1 MEVVDEE
8 RGCGMEVS
16 LLELMLSLQV
26 EGAGET
32 GSGGRSSGLGGDGG
46 SGDSDWTTTPRF
58 AMRSSNDGRDFSR
71 RTPNPNIRF

>member
-8 RGCGMEVS
+8 RGCGMEVLLEVS

-46 SGDSDWTTTPRF
+46 SGDSD
-58 AMRSSNDGRDFSR
+58 
-71 RTPNPNIRF
+71 